1 MRIDRCVC
9 YDVTF
14 EKLRITAEACGAD
27 TVEALQQH
35 VRFGLNCG
43 MCRPYVRRML
53 RTGEV
58 VFSEII
64 TDDASAPE
72 A

>member
-9 YDVTF
+9 YNVTF
-14 EKLRITAEACGAD
+14 EKLRITAEACSAD
-27 TVEALQQH
+27 TAETLQQH

>member
-9 YDVTF
+9 FGVSF
-14 EKLRITAEACGAD
+14 ETLRAIAEACGAD
-27 TVEALQQH
+27 SVEALQRH

-53 RTGEV
+53 ETGEV
-58 VFSEII
+58 VFTEIL
-64 TDDASAPE
+64 DGDSSPE